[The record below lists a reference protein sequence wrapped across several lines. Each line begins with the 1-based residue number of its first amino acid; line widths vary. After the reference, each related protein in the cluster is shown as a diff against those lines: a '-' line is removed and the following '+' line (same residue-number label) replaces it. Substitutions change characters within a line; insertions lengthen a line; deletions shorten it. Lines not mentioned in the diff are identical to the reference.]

1 MNRVKK
7 ELRHKGIKLECD
19 YMEMPYF
26 IKGKSIFEPGY
37 IFIDG
42 ITVDSE
48 TATVKVYLNV
58 IVETY
63 KLLRNGDIERGWL
76 E

>member
-1 MNRVKK
+1 MNRLKK
-7 ELRHKGIKLECD
+7 ELRRRGIKLECD

-48 TATVKVYLNV
+48 TATVKVFLNV

-63 KLLRNGDIERGWL
+63 RLLRNGDIERGWL

>member
-7 ELRHKGIKLECD
+7 EFRRKGYKLD
-19 YMEMPYF
+19 YDYPEMPYF
-26 IKGKSIFEPGY
+26 INGKSIFEPGY

-48 TATVKVYLNV
+48 TATVKIFLNV

-63 KLLRNGDIERGWL
+63 RLLRNGDIERGWL

>member
-7 ELRHKGIKLECD
+7 EFRRKGIKLECD
-19 YMEMPYF
+19 YMEMPHF
-26 IKGKSIFEPGY
+26 IKGRSIFEPGY

-63 KLLRNGDIERGWL
+63 KLLRNGDIERNWL

>member
-7 ELRHKGIKLECD
+7 EFRRKGIKLDCD
-19 YMEMPYF
+19 YPEMPYF

-48 TATVKVYLNV
+48 TATVKVFLNV

-63 KLLRNGDIERGWL
+63 RLLRNGDIERGWL

>member
-7 ELRHKGIKLECD
+7 ELRSKGIKLECD
-19 YMEMPYF
+19 YEYMPYF

-63 KLLRNGDIERGWL
+63 KLLRNGEIEKGWL